1 MKDIVPHGFNE
12 RIEQI
17 KEKHQHAT
25 EEKDT
30 TIGLLN
36 DDLKSR

>member
-12 RIEQI
+12 RIEEI
-17 KEKHQHAT
+17 KEKHQNAT
-25 EEKDT
+25 KEKDT
-30 TIGLLN
+30 TIALLD